1 MCFRRLHIHLETY
14 LVTMQVPYLII
25 NFIDNN
31 KPVAGFT
38 AMANINILV
47 GHITLA
53 VINKIEIMQNLLS

>member
-1 MCFRRLHIHLETY
+1 
-14 LVTMQVPYLII
+14 MQVPYLII
-25 NFIDNN
+25 NVIDNN